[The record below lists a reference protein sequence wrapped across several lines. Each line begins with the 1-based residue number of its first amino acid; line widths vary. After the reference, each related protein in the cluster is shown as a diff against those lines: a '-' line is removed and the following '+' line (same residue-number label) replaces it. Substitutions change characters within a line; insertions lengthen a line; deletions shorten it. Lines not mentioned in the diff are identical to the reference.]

1 MYLSHFGLKEPP
13 FGPTAPSQT
22 LYLGMGHREGLAA
35 LEWGLSEP
43 SGLTM
48 LAGEVGAGKTTLVQ
62 ALVARGWRDVRV
74 ACVSDPGLSYPEM
87 LRLIAEQLGAAPS
100 GFDRFSLLRA
110 IRDLLA
116 ALAPEGRAAVI
127 FDEAQALRDEVFDE
141 LRLLSNLGA
150 GALAPLK
157 LVLVGQPELIV
168 RLRRARFR
176 ALNQRIG
183 ARAFLNPLSREE
195 SAAYIEHRMR
205 AAGGETHS
213 VFTNRALG
221 CVLASAEGLPRRI
234 NILCHNAMMT
244 AYAEGHRRVR
254 ASDVEAAVA
263 DYDNLLEVSRP
274 PDLPEVQPD
283 LPVAAAISRRRIA
296 PLAIAAAVSAATLLG
311 ARYLAASSAFHW
323 QVGSPVAEQS
333 MPQETAI
340 AESQT
345 ATPASATSPSAIED
359 RSDETAHQAELAL
372 SAPSSPA
379 VADSPRA
386 EASAAD
392 APRRPGVV
400 VHVGDT
406 LSDIARNYLGSGD
419 AAGVS
424 RLLRANPQIT
434 DSDLIF
440 PGQTVTLA
448 PAPSGGPGGSR

>member
-13 FGPTAPSQT
+13 FGPTAPAQS

-62 ALVARGWRDVRV
+62 ALVSRGWRDVRV

-87 LRLIAEQLGAAPS
+87 LRHIAEQLGAAPS
-100 GFDRFSLLRA
+100 GLDRFSLLRA

-116 ALAPEGRAAVI
+116 ALAPEGRAAVV
-127 FDEAQALRDEVFDE
+127 FDEAQALSDEVLDE

-157 LVLVGQPELIV
+157 LVLVGQPELIE
-168 RLRRARFR
+168 RLKRPRFR

-183 ARAFLNPLSREE
+183 ARAFLNPLSSEE

-205 AAGGETHS
+205 AAGAEMRR
-213 VFTNRALG
+213 VFTSRALNR
-221 CVLASAEGLPRRI
+221 VLVSAEGLPRRI

-254 ASDVEAAVA
+254 ASDVDAAVA
-263 DYDNLLEVSRP
+263 DYDNLRGACDTGDSVEVESNEP
-274 PDLPEVQPD
+274 TVTGS
-283 LPVAAAISRRRIA
+283 SRRRGA
-296 PLAIAAAVSAATLLG
+296 ALIAAAGVSAAAVLG
-311 ARYLAASSAFHW
+311 GWYLVANGDFRARFDSTGAQEYR
-323 QVGSPVAEQS
+323 
-333 MPQETAI
+333 PQERAI
-340 AESQT
+340 AQSQS
-345 ATPASATSPSAIED
+345 ASPASASSRSA
-359 RSDETAHQAELAL
+359 SDDSQSESARQAQLAL

-379 VADSPRA
+379 AADSPRA
-386 EASAAD
+386 EASNASVEPA
-392 APRRPGVV
+392 GVV
-400 VHVGDT
+400 VQAGDT
-406 LSDIARNYLGSGD
+406 LSSIARNYLGSGD

-424 RLLRANPQIT
+424 RLMHANPQIS
-434 DSDLIF
+434 DSNVIF
-440 PGQTVTLA
+440 PGQTVTLI
-448 PAPSGGPGGSR
+448 PAPGSGNGESR

>member
-1 MYLSHFGLKEPP
+1 MYLAHFELKEPP
-13 FGPTAPSQT
+13 FGPTAISQA

-62 ALVARGWRDVRV
+62 ALASRGWRDVRV

-100 GFDRFSLLRA
+100 PSDRFSLLRA

-127 FDEAQALRDEVFDE
+127 FDEAQALRDDVFDE

-157 LVLVGQPELIV
+157 LVLVGQPELIE
-168 RLRRARFR
+168 RLRRPRFR

-205 AAGGETHS
+205 AAGGEAQR
-213 VFTNRALG
+213 VFTNRALNR
-221 CVLASAEGLPRRI
+221 VLTSAEGLPRRI

-254 ASDVEAAVA
+254 ASDVEAAIS
-263 DYDNLLEVSRP
+263 DYDNLLSTRSVPHLAEVESELSIVEAVPQRRVAP
-274 PDLPEVQPD
+274 L
-283 LPVAAAISRRRIA
+283 LVAAGVA
-296 PLAIAAAVSAATLLG
+296 AATLLG
-311 ARYLAASSAFHW
+311 GRYLAANSEFHW
-323 QVGSPVAEQS
+323 QVDSPAAEQAR
-333 MPQETAI
+333 PEETAI

-345 ATPASATSPSAIED
+345 ATPASERSPAPSYD
-359 RSDETAHQAELAL
+359 RQSESSREPQLAL
-372 SAPSSPA
+372 SASSIPA
-379 VADSPRA
+379 TTDSARA
-386 EASAAD
+386 EASAAP
-392 APRRPGVV
+392 ARRSGVV
-400 VHVGDT
+400 VQVGDT
-406 LSDIARNYLGSGD
+406 LSDIAMSYLGSGD
-419 AAGVS
+419 AADVS
-424 RLLRANPQIT
+424 RLMRANPQIT
-434 DSDLIF
+434 DSNLIF
-440 PGQTVTLA
+440 PGQKVTLA